1 MIEFPRFMEP
11 IWLIALI
18 IIPLVLY
25 LYFWAMQ
32 RGRKVAIRFSNLD
45 LIKRAGGKK
54 AVNRERI
61 LLLITLLSL
70 ASLIVALSDPHLP
83 LKRIKEGV
91 NVVLA
96 IDVSGSMQAQD
107 YKPNRLEAAKS
118 SAGVLIKSLDM
129 KDNVGIVIFSNGAT
143 TSSYLTPFKEKAIK
157 KLESIGPP
165 NGQTAIGDG
174 MSLAIDMATSI
185 PNKKRIVIL
194 LSDGENNAGVI
205 SPAEAIE
212 FAKTNG
218 IQVYTIGIG
227 SEEPVVLGHDFFGR
241 PQYAKL
247 DEETLR
253 RIAQQTGGQYF
264 KAVDENTLQQIYKS
278 IPEKIKREEEFTSV
292 KDYFIALGGIL
303 ILMGFYL
310 RYFGKRILQ

>member
-1 MIEFPRFMEP
+1 MELRFMEP
-11 IWLIALI
+11 EWLVALLA
-18 IIPLVLY
+18 IPVILY
-25 LYFWAMQ
+25 LYLWAMR
-32 RGRKVAIRFSNLD
+32 RGRKVAIKFSNIN

-61 LLLITLLSL
+61 LLLITLV
-70 ASLIVALSDPHLP
+70 AITSLIIALSDPHLP
-83 LKRIKEGV
+83 LEQTKEGV

-96 IDVSGSMQAQD
+96 IDVSGSMQAPD

-118 SAGVLIKSLDM
+118 SAGVLIGDLDI
-129 KDNVGIVIFSNGAT
+129 KDNVGIVIFSDGAT
-143 TSSYLTPFKEKAIK
+143 TSSYLTPFKDKAAEKLKAV
-157 KLESIGPP
+157 GPP

-174 MSLAIDMATSI
+174 LSLAIDMATSI

-205 SPAEAIE
+205 SPAESIE
-212 FAKTNG
+212 FAKTNE

-227 SEEPVVLGHDFFGR
+227 SEEPVVLGYDFFGR
-241 PQYAKL
+241 PQYANL

-253 RIAQQTGGQYF
+253 RIAQHTEGQYF
-264 KAVDENTLQQIYKS
+264 KAVDENTLQEIYKN
-278 IPEKIKREEEFTSV
+278 IPETIKREEEFTSV
-292 KDYFIALGGIL
+292 KDYFVVLAALFML
-303 ILMGFYL
+303 IGFYL

>member
-1 MIEFPRFMEP
+1 MELRFMEP
-11 IWLIALI
+11 EWLIVLLLI
-18 IIPLVLY
+18 PVILY
-25 LYFWAMQ
+25 LYLWAMR
-32 RGRKVAIRFSNLD
+32 RGRKVAIKFSNLD

-61 LLLITLLSL
+61 LLLISLL
-70 ASLIVALSDPHLP
+70 AITSLIIALSDPHLP
-83 LKRIKEGV
+83 LEQTKEGV

-96 IDVSGSMQAQD
+96 IDVSGSMQASD

-118 SAGVLIKSLDM
+118 SAGVLIESLDI
-129 KDNVGIVIFSNGAT
+129 KDNVGIVIFSDGAT
-143 TSSYLTPFKEKAIK
+143 TSSYLTPFKDKAIE
-157 KLESIGPP
+157 KLKTIRPP

-174 MSLAIDMATSI
+174 LSLAIDMATSI

-205 SPAEAIE
+205 SPIESIE
-212 FAKTNG
+212 FAKTNE

-227 SEEPVVLGHDFFGR
+227 SEEPVVLGYDFFGR
-241 PQYAKL
+241 PQYANL

-253 RIAQQTGGQYF
+253 RIAQQTEGQYF
-264 KAVDENTLQQIYKS
+264 KAVDENTLQEIYKN
-278 IPEKIKREEEFTSV
+278 IPETIKREEEFTSV
-292 KDYFIALGGIL
+292 KDYFVVLAALFML
-303 ILMGFYL
+303 IGFYL